1 MKARLKSSP
10 AARELIEA
18 YEPFHE
24 LAQIHAEGHWVV
36 GFGHRKAAREGVR
49 VSRDEASLLL
59 IYDVMQAEAAIEEV
73 ASIPLTDAQR
83 DALVSFVHGIGVDA
97 FARSDVARFLFEGR
111 ASAAGEAIASWADSA
126 SARHE
131 AESQLFLKG
140 PQAAAP
146 VEIVEGE
153 AELVETETVSAG
165 AEMASDQV
173 QTMDEAEAED
183 ESVELVI
190 KVEHPEPEEEAL
202 APLEAAVRELAD
214 DQPDT
219 ALMEAP
225 PVAELAMAD
234 AEPVA
239 ELAETVDED
248 DPPAIPPIA
257 ELPPPPP
264 PAAPREPHPGRAEN
278 EIARMI
284 AMAQAGLD
292 ARILEQSEPETV
304 ELVAPVV
311 PSLDDTPTQ
320 EDAAEVEISPEDQ
333 PTDVDVV
340 EDLAIEIDEGETE
353 HGEAEGTAE
362 VEADPVA
369 AEDED
374 TVPETD
380 VEPSA
385 EAEPSIEAETV
396 LEETVP
402 AEADDAVID
411 DTEPSQADDTAE
423 PVHVIDETTIA
434 DPVSGV
440 LAGAV
445 ATDEVTE
452 EVADEAVV
460 AGAVSDEVAAVEDA
474 AAVEETADS
483 DAGDDTETDAM
494 PAGQAL
500 AEALTEMPLPTAEAE
515 LAPVEETPEEEVSAD
530 DAQPDTPQPGRPARD
545 DVAAAVIARMSR
557 QIERAPTETA
567 PEHYAQVQASN
578 RTLPEGVTLG
588 FALVGEM
595 FAGWERTEPTPVE
608 PQTDDIPANTDA
620 EDPGAVETLAEAVTP
635 QVTADQTP
643 ELPVESV
650 EAEAEF
656 DDVDVPT
663 AGETEVAAEPETTEE
678 PDIAGE
684 PGPATA
690 TDVDTQSD
698 VDVATESIPANQVFD
713 MSADATPPPS
723 VDEFVAEAADDGMNG
738 EIENPHR
745 PDPADAGVD
754 PDPLYESERTD
765 EVELDSFT
773 PADLTGGDDPYQ
785 IIPEKPVA
793 SDPYEGLWSFVVVLV
808 LGLATGGYGAYT
820 VVQDWAHI
828 VAERPLTF
836 GVICALVGLFLVIG
850 SGWQLLSML
859 GSKKK

>member
-59 IYDVMQAEAAIEEV
+59 IYDVMQAEAAIDEV

-140 PQAAAP
+140 PQATAP

-153 AELVETETVSAG
+153 AELVETETVAAG
-165 AEMASDQV
+165 AEMATDQV

-214 DQPDT
+214 DQLDT

-239 ELAETVDED
+239 ELAETADEGE
-248 DPPAIPPIA
+248 PPAIPPIA

-304 ELVAPVV
+304 ELAAPVV
-311 PSLDDTPTQ
+311 PSLDDTPTL
-320 EDAAEVEISPEDQ
+320 EDVAEAEISPEDQ

-340 EDLAIEIDEGETE
+340 EDLAIESDEGEIE
-353 HGEAEGTAE
+353 HGETEETAE

-385 EAEPSIEAETV
+385 EAEPSVA
-396 LEETVP
+396 
-402 AEADDAVID
+402 AEADDAVIG
-411 DTEPSQADDTAE
+411 DTETSEADDTAE
-423 PVHVIDETTIA
+423 PVDVTDETIIA
-434 DPVSGV
+434 DPVSEV
-440 LAGAV
+440 TADAV
-445 ATDEVTE
+445 AMDEVSE

-460 AGAVSDEVAAVEDA
+460 EEAVSDEVAAVEDA

-483 DAGDDTETDAM
+483 DAGDDTETDAT

-500 AEALTEMPLPTAEAE
+500 TDALTEMPLP
-515 LAPVEETPEEEVSAD
+515 PVEETPDEEISESAD
-530 DAQPDTPQPGRPARD
+530 LTDNALEDAAQPDTPLPGRPARD

-557 QIERAPTETA
+557 QIEQAPTETA

-578 RTLPEGVTLG
+578 RNLPEGVTLG

-595 FAGWERTEPTPVE
+595 FAGWERAEPTPVE
-608 PQTDDIPANTDA
+608 PQTDETPANTAA
-620 EDPGAVETLAEAVTP
+620 ENRVAVETVSEEVTP
-635 QVTADQTP
+635 EVAPDQMP
-643 ELPVESV
+643 EILVESDK
-650 EAEAEF
+650 AEAEF

-663 AGETEVAAEPETTEE
+663 VGETEVAEEPETTEE

-690 TDVDTQSD
+690 TDADTHSD
-698 VDVATESIPANQVFD
+698 VDVATESIPANQIFD
-713 MSADATPPPS
+713 MSADSTPPPS

-785 IIPEKPVA
+785 IIPEKHVA

>member
-59 IYDVMQAEAAIEEV
+59 IYDVMQAEAAIDEV

-165 AEMASDQV
+165 AEMATDQV

-219 ALMEAP
+219 ALMEA
-225 PVAELAMAD
+225 
-234 AEPVA
+234 
-239 ELAETVDED
+239 
-248 DPPAIPPIA
+248 PPAIPPIA

-311 PSLDDTPTQ
+311 PSLDDTPTL
-320 EDAAEVEISPEDQ
+320 EDVAEAEISSENQ
-333 PTDVDVV
+333 PADVDVV
-340 EDLAIEIDEGETE
+340 EDLAVEIDEGETE
-353 HGEAEGTAE
+353 HGETEETAE
-362 VEADPVA
+362 VEADPVI
-369 AEDED
+369 AEDEH

-385 EAEPSIEAETV
+385 EAEPSIESETAF
-396 LEETVP
+396 EETVP

-411 DTEPSQADDTAE
+411 DTETSQADDTAE
-423 PVHVIDETTIA
+423 PVDVADETIIA
-434 DPVSGV
+434 ETDSEVP
-440 LAGAV
+440 ADAV
-445 ATDEVTE
+445 ATDEVSE

-460 AGAVSDEVAAVEDA
+460 AEAVSEDVAT
-474 AAVEETADS
+474 VEETADS
-483 DAGDDTETDAM
+483 DAGDDTETDAT

-500 AEALTEMPLPTAEAE
+500 AEALTEMPLPPAEAE
-515 LAPVEETPEEEVSAD
+515 LAPLEETPEEEISANAD
-530 DAQPDTPQPGRPARD
+530 LADNALADAAQPDTPQPGRPARD

-578 RTLPEGVTLG
+578 RNLPEGVTLG

-608 PQTDDIPANTDA
+608 PQTDDIPANTAA
-620 EDPGAVETLAEAVTP
+620 EDPAAVETVAEEESLEVAPDHTS
-635 QVTADQTP
+635 DHTP
-643 ELPVESV
+643 EIPVESG

-656 DDVDVPT
+656 EDVDVPT
-663 AGETEVAAEPETTEE
+663 AGETEAAAEPDPTT
-678 PDIAGE
+678 D
-684 PGPATA
+684 
-690 TDVDTQSD
+690 TDADTHSD

-713 MSADATPPPS
+713 MSADAAPPPA